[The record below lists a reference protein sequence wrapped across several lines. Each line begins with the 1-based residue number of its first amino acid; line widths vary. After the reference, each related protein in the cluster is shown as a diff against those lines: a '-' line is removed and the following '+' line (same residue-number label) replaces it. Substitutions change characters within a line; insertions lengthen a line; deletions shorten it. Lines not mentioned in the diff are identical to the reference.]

1 MNNRDDFS
9 DVFDHYKP
17 LVFSIAYNYCKNAA
31 DANDITQETFV
42 RYLKHDAVFE
52 SEEHR
57 KAWLIRVT
65 INNCK
70 SLLISPWFQ
79 KTVPLDEKLPFVD
92 KEETDLFRAVMAL
105 PFKYRIVIH
114 LHYYAG
120 YSTKEIA
127 AALSLGESTVR
138 VRLLRARD
146 KLKAMLGKDGD
157 SYGYGEVY

>member
-1 MNNRDDFS
+1 MCNEKDFS
-9 DVFDHYKP
+9 AVFNQYKT
-17 LVFSIAYNYCKNAA
+17 LIFSIAYNYCKNVA
-31 DANDITQETFV
+31 DANDILQETFLK
-42 RYLKHDAVFE
+42 YLKHDDCFE
-52 SEEHR
+52 SEEHK

-79 KTVPLDEKLPFVD
+79 KTVPLDDKLPFVD
-92 KEETDLFRAVMAL
+92 KEESDLFRAVMAL
-105 PFKYRIVIH
+105 PVKYRIVIH

-146 KLKAMLGKDGD
+146 KLKAMLGKEGD
-157 SYGYGEVY
+157 CYGYGEIQ